1 MRIERTENM
10 RTLEVVEASAPG
22 EEDIR
27 IASWRSTETLMT
39 IN

>member
-1 MRIERTENM
+1 MHIERGESV

-27 IASWRSTETLMT
+27 IANWRSTETLMAV
-39 IN
+39 N